1 MILDNAVAVGAAPD
15 AVFALLNDVERVVP
29 CLPGAS
35 ISGGDGET
43 FHGGVKVKVG
53 PISAAYTGTVR
64 FLEVD
69 KDNRRLR
76 LEARGSDTRGSGDAE
91 AQVELTVEETPEGS
105 VLRLKTDLLI
115 RGKIAQFGKGAIAAV
130 SAKLLQQFAVN
141 LAGLLNGDQ
150 PSVVKPVVA
159 PGVAAVAGNPA
170 VAQQKAEAEL
180 DGLAMLLGPSAGKYL
195 PIAAAFAVGIFQG
208 WLLGRVSAQA
218 KLIKELRRG

>member
-1 MILDNAVAVGAAPD
+1 MILDNAVAVDAAPD

-43 FHGGVKVKVG
+43 YQGGVKVKVG
-53 PISAAYTGTVR
+53 PISAAYSGTVR

-91 AQVELTVEETPEGS
+91 AHVDLTVEETPEGS

-141 LAGLLNGDQ
+141 LAGLLSGD
-150 PSVVKPVVA
+150 PVAAAPAVTAAGPAVVVA
-159 PGVAAVAGNPA
+159 PK
-170 VAQQKAEAEL
+170 QEAEL

-195 PIAAAFAVGIFQG
+195 PVAAAFAVGIFQG

>member
-1 MILDNAVAVGAAPD
+1 MILDNAVAIDAAPD

-43 FHGGVKVKVG
+43 YQGGVKVKVG
-53 PISAAYTGTVR
+53 PISAAYSGTVR

-91 AQVELTVEETPEGS
+91 AHVDLTVEQTPEGS

-141 LAGLLNGDQ
+141 LAGLLSGD
-150 PSVVKPVVA
+150 P
-159 PGVAAVAGNPA
+159 VAAAAASPA
-170 VAQQKAEAEL
+170 VVVPQKQEAEL

-195 PIAAAFAVGIFQG
+195 PVAAAFAVGIFQG

>member
-1 MILDNAVAVGAAPD
+1 MILDNAVAIDAAPD

-43 FHGGVKVKVG
+43 YQGGVKVKVG
-53 PISAAYTGTVR
+53 PISAAYSGTVR

-91 AQVELTVEETPEGS
+91 AHVDLTVEQTPEGS

-141 LAGLLNGDQ
+141 LAGLLSGD
-150 PSVVKPVVA
+150 PVVA
-159 PGVAAVAGNPA
+159 TAAGPA
-170 VAQQKAEAEL
+170 VVVTQKQEAEL

-195 PIAAAFAVGIFQG
+195 PVAAAFAVGIFQG